1 LVSEVHGR
9 FSLGLI
15 STGVG
20 AAGLIISLFLW
31 KDVSGTARML
41 GSFSRSLAGIGGAAS
56 LISGIS
62 LLQEVGLRFQSVRI
76 LRRTHPGLLLL
87 ISVLSVLAV
96 VVALVSYTATSTICF
111 PGHC

>member
-1 LVSEVHGR
+1 MVSEAHGR

-20 AAGLIISLFLW
+20 AAGLVISLFLW
-31 KDVSGTARML
+31 KDVPGTARML

-62 LLQEVGLRFQSVRI
+62 LLQEVGLKLQSVRI
-76 LRRTHPGLLLL
+76 LRRTHPRLLFI
-87 ISVLSVLAV
+87 ISVLFAVAV
-96 VVALVSYTATSTICF
+96 VVALVSYTATGNICF
-111 PGHC
+111 RNC